1 MLMKIF
7 ISQHIFIFLHFL
19 KIGAAIFSLNSQFTK
34 NTIPKRSYSNFK
46 KIRNNFNHYIAHFLG
61 SNQLHGRESITMES
75 AKILLKRGL
84 RKVSDTEDKWEFT
97 RDLKH
102 RIAALYGYPQEVVR
116 RLASEVINLNLRS
129 I

>member
-1 MLMKIF
+1 
-7 ISQHIFIFLHFL
+7 
-19 KIGAAIFSLNSQFTK
+19 
-34 NTIPKRSYSNFK
+34 
-46 KIRNNFNHYIAHFLG
+46 
-61 SNQLHGRESITMES
+61 MES

-116 RLASEVINLNLRS
+116 RLASEVSLILMAVYKKNYTQFWRYRVYYSRISNNRVFTIIYFVIFS
-129 I
+129 NIFIK